1 MNDKTIVLTM
11 YGTRKAVSDFSIT
24 FFDNITSAQDYCS
37 NINGLKP
44 KDDNWIHASIIR
56 ENQKIKFEKPGHTDF
71 DMLSTFDNRVIQ
83 KIIYK
88 VERHVLAKALKISK
102 PETFCAVLRNISK
115 RAAII
120 LNENMEYMGPV
131 RLFDVI
137 EAQRQIVEL
146 IRSME
151 KTGEIRI
158 LNSNQDVLN

>member
-11 YGTRKAVSDFSIT
+11 YGIREAISDFSIT
-24 FFDNITSAQDYCS
+24 LFDNITSAEDYCS

-44 KDDNWIHASIIR
+44 KDDNWIYASIIR
-56 ENQKIKFEKPGHTDF
+56 ENQKIKFVKPGYTDF
-71 DMLSTFDNRVIQ
+71 DILSTLDNKAIQ
-83 KIIYK
+83 KIIRK
-88 VERHVLAKALKISK
+88 VGLYELAKALKTAD

-115 RAAII
+115 RAARII
-120 LNENMEYMGPV
+120 IEDMEYMGPI

-151 KTGEIRI
+151 MTGEINI